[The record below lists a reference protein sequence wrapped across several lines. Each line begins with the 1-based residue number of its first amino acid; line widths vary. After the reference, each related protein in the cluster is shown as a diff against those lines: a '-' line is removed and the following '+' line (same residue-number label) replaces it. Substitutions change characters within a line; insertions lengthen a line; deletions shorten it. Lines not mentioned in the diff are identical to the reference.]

1 MKPAARP
8 QRHAS
13 EALALR
19 RHIRRLQAV
28 TMSNMS
34 PTPFLFALLL
44 TAAAWWGV
52 DQHSKSSRDADQPTP
67 EMNADTAP
75 NRPAIDLQAP
85 ADFQTATF
93 ALG

>member
-1 MKPAARP
+1 MF
-8 QRHAS
+8 
-13 EALALR
+13 
-19 RHIRRLQAV
+19 
-28 TMSNMS
+28 NMS
-34 PTPFLFALLL
+34 PTPILFALLL
-44 TAAAWWGV
+44 ATTLWWGF
-52 DQHSKSSRDADQPTP
+52 DRYSESTRDGHQPTP